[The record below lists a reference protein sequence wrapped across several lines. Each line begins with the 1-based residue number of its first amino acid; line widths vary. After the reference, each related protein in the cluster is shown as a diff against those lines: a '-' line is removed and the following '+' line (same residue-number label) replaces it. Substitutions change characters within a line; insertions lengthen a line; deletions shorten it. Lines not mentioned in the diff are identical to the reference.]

1 MKKAKKN
8 KSKEMKVPRLLKY
21 HLKLV
26 EEQGLPPS
34 RLMQQQQQFQTPMLN
49 SSENFKRRNLLHEFG
64 KLGGS
69 EEGKEK
75 VVSQAVPSGTAVVG
89 GGGEEIVPVQP
100 TYISSGYAGGSD
112 AMPHLM
118 TEWNY
123 PQHFQ
128 QGSTGV
134 SSGYMQQTSLCSSP
148 ITLLGWNPP
157 VQAQPTPP
165 PLPPGGRPA
174 YCSSCM
180 LFGNVFTVS
189 PV

>member
-1 MKKAKKN
+1 M
-8 KSKEMKVPRLLKY
+8 SIISYGVMLDWTYL
-21 HLKLV
+21 
-26 EEQGLPPS
+26 
-34 RLMQQQQQFQTPMLN
+34 QFQTPMLN
-49 SSENFKRRNLLHEFG
+49 LSENYKRRNLLYEFG
-64 KLGGS
+64 KLDGGEEGTEQVGSQAVSSGTATVGSGS
-69 EEGKEK
+69 EE
-75 VVSQAVPSGTAVVG
+75 A
-89 GGGEEIVPVQP
+89 VPVQP
-100 TYISSGYAGGSD
+100 TYSSSFSPLLYSGNQPYGGSGYAGGSD
-112 AMPHLM
+112 ARPHLM

-123 PQHFQ
+123 PQYFQ

-157 VQAQPTPP
+157 VTPVYQVQPTTP

-189 PV
+189 PL